1 TLFPYTTLFRSII
14 PLSTNSIREFFTKD
28 SFLAFDSLG
37 VFSLSFDIYVKPTS
51 DNITNTRNA
60 LVNNFNY
67 ASCLLMD
74 VPKLILSFASFNKGI
89 KAIKDLKDLQII
101 DYFGVLVDY

>member
-1 TLFPYTTLFRSII
+1 
-14 PLSTNSIREFFTKD
+14 
-28 SFLAFDSLG
+28 
-37 VFSLSFDIYVKPTS
+37 
-51 DNITNTRNA
+51 
-60 LVNNFNY
+60 
-67 ASCLLMD
+67 MD